1 MVRGDIFVI
10 LRPRRQG
17 LHGHRGTH
25 SSARRETHGH
35 VLSVC
40 RARFLLGFALAPRK
54 TLAGFWGGMPDAQEE
69 KDGKSFQSKS
79 FNARGS
85 FKGALEEIDV
95 NDSRWYIHEPFTNR
109 ELLEEAASH
118 FSQYD
123 PEAWIPTLTARMTP
137 FIFYPWAAITI
148 MITLIT
154 LFVETHREYISDFS
168 FSTDAHVIMGGA
180 LSFLV
185 VFRTNSSYDRW
196 WEARCAW
203 QTTITTCRTMGA
215 MLAPSMV
222 TEEARESMVM
232 QIMAFVLAL
241 KAFVRDE
248 KISFEELGERMD
260 RKHIEVLNKSS
271 CAPLMAIRIMAHTAR
286 LNLPAD
292 DPKATDNPNARLGA
306 VLYEEGIIFFRT
318 LATQMGVME
327 RIKET
332 PMVFGYVARG
342 PIRADRPQPITAA
355 ATVPRTPPPPASLDY
370 PRPLTTP
377 SSRVQVATLRFFLM
391 LWLVTLPVSL
401 IGCASI
407 TITITIVVAVVVVVA
422 SGGGSNSIAARN
434 DSQQE
439 QHRRWWWSWW
449 SC

>member
-1 MVRGDIFVI
+1 M
-10 LRPRRQG
+10 PR
-17 LHGHRGTH
+17 
-25 SSARRETHGH
+25 S
-35 VLSVC
+35 
-40 RARFLLGFALAPRK
+40 
-54 TLAGFWGGMPDAQEE
+54 EE
-69 KDGKSFQSKS
+69 EPGKDSKSFNSKS

-85 FKGALEEIDV
+85 FNGGQLEEIDE
-95 NDSRWYIHEPFTNR
+95 NDSRWYISEPFTNR
-109 ELLEEAASH
+109 ELLEEAAGN

-123 PEAWIPTLTARMTP
+123 PEAWMPTLSARMTP
-137 FIFYPWAAITI
+137 FIFYPWSIITVT
-148 MITLIT
+148 ITLLTIY
-154 LFVETHREYISDFS
+154 VETHRELLPDFS

-222 TEEARESMVM
+222 TEEARESIVM

-248 KISFEELGERMD
+248 KISLEELGPRMYK
-260 RKHIEVLNKSS
+260 KHIQVLNDSS

-292 DPKATDNPNARLGA
+292 NPKAGADNPNARLGA
-306 VLYEEGIIFFRT
+306 VLYEEGVIFFRT

-332 PMVFGYVARG
+332 PMVFGYVA
-342 PIRADRPQPITAA
+342 TAA
-355 ATVPRTPPPPASLDY
+355 LKRPRDQKPTRLLGRHSAAASPREGRPHHLSLSSSTNPRACCRRWPP
-370 PRPLTTP
+370 
-377 SSRVQVATLRFFLM
+377 
-391 LWLVTLPVSL
+391 
-401 IGCASI
+401 CAS
-407 TITITIVVAVVVVVA
+407 
-422 SGGGSNSIAARN
+422 S
-434 DSQQE
+434 
-439 QHRRWWWSWW
+439 
-449 SC
+449 